1 MAVDRGNE
9 NVAYLYSVY
18 NPAVLRSIRHII
30 SCARQAGIEVGMCGE
45 AAANPGM
52 IPLLI
57 SFGLDEFSVSPSRIL
72 ETRKN
77 IAGWTRK
84 EADSVASHVMQF
96 ESEKEVAN
104 YLNDY
109 IAAKSEKERSN
120 NENISVS

>member
-1 MAVDRGNE
+1 
-9 NVAYLYSVY
+9 
-18 NPAVLRSIRHII
+18 
-30 SCARQAGIEVGMCGE
+30 MCGE
-45 AAANPGM
+45 AAANPGI

-84 EADSVASHVMQF
+84 EADNVAFNVMRF
-96 ESEKEVAN
+96 ESEKEVVN

-109 IAAKSEKERSN
+109 IAAKSEKERN
-120 NENISVS
+120 DNANISIS